1 MVRSGDPEAT
11 SEIWGTLE
19 ELLLACAVSRHG
31 TWSWDLVAMEV
42 RSRSPSAHHLL
53 LTPEGCKE
61 RYRDLERRFS
71 TSDGKIGGGPGL
83 EIPWLEELRKL
94 RVAELRR
101 EVQRYDGSILSLQ
114 LKVKKLQEE
123 REQSLLEGA
132 DGKRRP
138 DLKEKEGKKNGESPR
153 STPGNN
159 PGNRISGDSGRSCEE
174 SNSTDPK
181 DDEEKPRVGPEK
193 AEAAP
198 DAENKSPDRVT
209 GGDVKSAGEA
219 SYNGSSDTIAKA
231 ASVANTARPL
241 PLGDS
246 GESMAESKGGEP
258 EAEREGTKET
268 SDVQSSASLSRR
280 RRRRRRGGRR
290 KVFSGCSSGGDEPEA
305 DAVSPGG
312 ERVAAES
319 QPLITF
325 VELIRAHKF
334 GSVFERRLESQDS
347 VRYRSMIR
355 RHVDLE
361 MVRAKLERGGGK
373 KAYTSAEVFR
383 DLLLLCYNAIVF
395 YAKSSPESIAAVHLR
410 GLVTKEMA
418 RIIRKPARPPKAEE
432 PAPPAQP
439 FPPPPVSKLKSEP
452 DRASEPL
459 EKQTSLVPLTAC
471 RKRSSLCGKAA
482 AAAAAA
488 GWKEGKEENEK
499 HQVDRKEREVEEDE
513 TPAKKRT
520 KEGSSVSGPRG
531 LRSNKTAGNAG
542 NRGNGVSKSLNSI
555 SSPIIKSTAVETSTE
570 ATAKSAKKN
579 GGGEAVSA
587 SKKKGA
593 AEFLIRMKRSSP
605 MSNGKLRN
613 TLRSSAS
620 SGGSGGGKGGDQQK
634 KGGRGDG
641 RKDRDSRQSP
651 GAAASK
657 RAAENS
663 GPVKRSVGRPPKR
676 AAAPPPPPPAKRAKD
691 ELGRRP
697 SSRNRVR
704 R

>member
-31 TWSWDLVAMEV
+31 TRRWDSVAMEV

-53 LTPEGCKE
+53 LTPEGCNE
-61 RYRDLERRFS
+61 RYRHLERRFS
-71 TSDGKIGGGPGL
+71 ASDGKIGGGGGGPGL

-101 EVQRYDGSILSLQ
+101 EVQRHDVSILSLQ

-123 REQSLLEGA
+123 REQSLLEGD

-138 DLKEKEGKKNGESPR
+138 DLKEKEGRKNRESPG
-153 STPGNN
+153 STPGNI

-181 DDEEKPRVGPEK
+181 DVEEKPRVGLEE

-198 DAENKSPDRVT
+198 GAETKSADQAM

-231 ASVANTARPL
+231 AVVANTARPL

-258 EAEREGTKET
+258 EAEREGAKET

-280 RRRRRRGGRR
+280 QRRRRRRGGRT
-290 KVFSGCSSGGDEPEA
+290 KGFSGCSSGGDEPEA

-319 QPLITF
+319 PPLITF
-325 VELIRAHKF
+325 VEFIRAHKF
-334 GSVFERRLESQDS
+334 GSVFERRLESQS

-361 MVRAKLERGGGK
+361 MVRAELEGRGGR
-373 KAYTSAEVFR
+373 KAYTRAEVFR

-395 YAKSSPESIAAVHLR
+395 YPKSSPESIAAVHLR

-418 RIIRKPARPPKAEE
+418 KTIRKPARPPKPEE

-439 FPPPPVSKLKSEP
+439 FPPPPVSKLQSDP

-459 EKQTSLVPLTAC
+459 EKQTPLVPLTAC
-471 RKRSSLCGKAA
+471 RKRSSLSGK
-482 AAAAAA
+482 AAAAA

-499 HQVDRKEREVEEDE
+499 HRVDRKEREEDE
-513 TPAKKRT
+513 TLTTKRT
-520 KEGSSVSGPRG
+520 KEGFSVSRPRG
-531 LRSNKTAGNAG
+531 LRSNKTPGNGG
-542 NRGNGVSKSLNSI
+542 NRVNGVSKSPNSI
-555 SSPIIKSTAVETSTE
+555 SSPRIKSTAVENSTE

-605 MSNGKLRN
+605 TSNGKLRN

-620 SGGSGGGKGGDQQK
+620 SGAGGGKGGEQQK

-641 RKDRDSRQSP
+641 RKDRDSRRS
-651 GAAASK
+651 SK

-663 GPVKRSVGRPPKR
+663 APVKRSVGRPPKR
-676 AAAPPPPPPAKRAKD
+676 AAAPPPPPPAKKAKD
-691 ELGRRP
+691 ELGRTP
-697 SSRNRVR
+697 PSRNRAR